1 MAHASTDSVL
11 SLTDQRLVAA
21 LQCDGRLTAE
31 RAAHVLGLSPATV
44 RRRLHALAADG
55 TVRVVVSPVARPRA
69 GGSAGALF
77 LRIRVLRG
85 KLDTI
90 VAALAARED
99 IPFIDVTT
107 SGDEIFAVARTEP
120 GSRDPLVFRQLP
132 STQAVTSLESATI
145 LHVFRLTSEWQH
157 QVLTGPERAALSPPR
172 PDPEAAASGSPGP
185 YGVDTD
191 ALEQSL
197 IDVLTGD
204 ARLSAAA
211 LATRTGHP
219 ESTVRR
225 RLAQLTAQG
234 RLITQVL
241 VDPRRLGLPIE
252 AKLLLQ
258 VAPDHLAAAGQALA
272 DHPSVHGAFATSG
285 PSNLHAAAYFPDLTA
300 LYGFLSRD
308 LVGLG
313 ITHVET
319 AIVSRAAKR
328 TPAPVQPVPG
338 GRDRA
343 NATSKSRN

>member
-1 MAHASTDSVL
+1 MARTSADPVL
-11 SLTDQRLVAA
+11 NLMDQRLVAA
-21 LQCDGRLTAE
+21 LQWDGRLTAE

-44 RRRLHALAADG
+44 RRRLHALGADG
-55 TVRVVVSPVARPRA
+55 TMRVVISPVARPRN

-145 LHVFRLTSEWQH
+145 LHVFRLTSEWRH
-157 QVLTGPERAALSPPR
+157 QVLTAPERAALSSGGRAPGPT
-172 PDPEAAASGSPGP
+172 ASGAPGP

-191 ALEQSL
+191 VLEQSL
-197 IDVLTGD
+197 VDALTPD
-204 ARLSAAA
+204 ARLTAAA
-211 LATRTGHP
+211 LAARTGHP

-225 RLAQLTAQG
+225 RLTQLAAQG

-241 VDPRRLGLPIE
+241 VDPRRLGLAIE
-252 AKLLLQ
+252 AKLLLH

-285 PSNLHAAAYFPDLTA
+285 PSNLHAAAYFRDLTA

-319 AIVSRAAKR
+319 SIVSRAAKR
-328 TPAPVQPVPG
+328 TPVPVQPVP
-338 GRDRA
+338 
-343 NATSKSRN
+343 SR

>member
-1 MAHASTDSVL
+1 MARESTNSVL
-11 SLTDQRLVAA
+11 SLPDQRLVAA
-21 LQCDGRLTAE
+21 LQWDGRLTAE
-31 RAAHVLGLSPATV
+31 RAAHALGLSPATV
-44 RRRLHALAADG
+44 RRRLHALGADG
-55 TVRVVVSPVARPRA
+55 TVRVVVSPVARPRN

-99 IPFIDVTT
+99 IPFIDITT

-120 GSRDPLVFRQLP
+120 GSRDQLVFRQLP

-145 LHVFRLTSEWQH
+145 LHVFRLTSEWRH
-157 QVLTGPERAALSPPR
+157 QVLTAAEREALGPGAPAVG
-172 PDPEAAASGSPGP
+172 AAAATSPGP

-191 ALEQSL
+191 ALEQAL
-197 IDVLTGD
+197 IDALTPD
-204 ARLSAAA
+204 ARLSAVA
-211 LATRTGHP
+211 LAERTGHP

-225 RLAQLTAQG
+225 RLAHLAAEG
-234 RLITQVL
+234 RLVTQVL

-252 AKLLLQ
+252 AKFLLQ

-272 DHPSVHGAFATSG
+272 DHPAVHGAFATSG
-285 PSNLHAAAYFPDLTA
+285 PSNLHAAAYFPDLAT
-300 LYGFLSRD
+300 LYTFLSHD

-319 AIVSRAAKR
+319 AVVSHAAKR
-328 TPAPVQPVPG
+328 TPMPVRPVPSG
-338 GRDRA
+338 
-343 NATSKSRN
+343 